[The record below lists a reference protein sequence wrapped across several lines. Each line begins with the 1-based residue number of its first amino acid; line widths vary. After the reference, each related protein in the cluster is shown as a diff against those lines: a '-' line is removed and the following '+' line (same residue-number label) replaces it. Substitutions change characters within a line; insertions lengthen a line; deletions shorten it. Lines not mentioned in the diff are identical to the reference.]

1 MSTLSVIFY
10 LKALKKRSGLIVG
23 VALKNMY
30 FTVVCLPSQDCKFY
44 GEVHSPF
51 LQQSVEFCG
60 LTELI
65 LIMDQVMKDYHLP
78 KHDERYRHFQSHHAM
93 IEQKLE
99 YRKEDIQER
108 FEEYLN
114 KSMKCSKNS
123 QNTFQIKV
131 MYRQNYTWQ
140 GEIIWSEK
148 HRTKFFRSALE
159 LMHLIY
165 SVFE

>member
-1 MSTLSVIFY
+1 
-10 LKALKKRSGLIVG
+10 
-23 VALKNMY
+23 
-30 FTVVCLPSQDCKFY
+30 
-44 GEVHSPF
+44 
-51 LQQSVEFCG
+51 
-60 LTELI
+60 
-65 LIMDQVMKDYHLP
+65 MKDYHLP

-114 KSMKCSKNS
+114 ESMKCSKNS